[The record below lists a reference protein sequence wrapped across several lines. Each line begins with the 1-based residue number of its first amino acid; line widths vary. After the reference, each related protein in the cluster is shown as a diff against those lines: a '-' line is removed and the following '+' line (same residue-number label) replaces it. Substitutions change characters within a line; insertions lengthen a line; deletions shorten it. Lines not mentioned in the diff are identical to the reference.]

1 MIKSNHPAL
10 TGTNKVKMEKVFA
23 FLMQY
28 IHDIASGDSLKLL
41 NNIVPVVFDLTQ
53 LVPSSNI
60 ASTLLDVL
68 QEKRE
73 ELSSLGK
80 KRPVSIATVKFKMF
94 LNLI

>member
-1 MIKSNHPAL
+1 
-10 TGTNKVKMEKVFA
+10 MEKVFA

-28 IHDIASGDSLKLL
+28 IHDIASSESLSLL
-41 NNIVPVVFDLTQ
+41 NNVVPVVFELTQ

-80 KRPVSIATVKFKMF
+80 KRPVSIATV
-94 LNLI
+94 LLP